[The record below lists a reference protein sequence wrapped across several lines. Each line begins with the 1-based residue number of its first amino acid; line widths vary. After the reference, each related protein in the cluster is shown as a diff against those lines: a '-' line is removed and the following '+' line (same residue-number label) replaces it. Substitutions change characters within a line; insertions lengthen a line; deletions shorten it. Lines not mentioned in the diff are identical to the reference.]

1 MMELIMTVLFL
12 WLFWKALGMAFRVA
26 WGMTK
31 ILAWLLFLLA
41 VPLLIGCLLFAG
53 GFLLLIPIALVA
65 IAGMLLNAAL

>member
-31 ILAWLLFLLA
+31 ILAWLLVLLA